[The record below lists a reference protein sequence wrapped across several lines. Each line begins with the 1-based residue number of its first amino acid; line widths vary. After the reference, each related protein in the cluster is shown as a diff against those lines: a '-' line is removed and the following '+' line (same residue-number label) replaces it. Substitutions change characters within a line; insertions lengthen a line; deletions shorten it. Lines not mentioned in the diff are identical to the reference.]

1 MTKTYLIGTGYLSSN
16 IAKQIKNSNSYG
28 IPLISAAK
36 GDIRKIIKNNYNG
49 YIFNKRMPQIFSY
62 YINETIKNYKYLSK
76 NSINHARKFNIN
88 KSCQTVWRFLKIE
101 NNNIR

>member
-36 GDIRKIIKNNYNG
+36 GDIRKIIQG
-49 YIFNKRMPQIFSY
+49 ATSILLRE
-62 YINETIKNYKYLSK
+62 NE
-76 NSINHARKFNIN
+76 RG
-88 KSCQTVWRFLKIE
+88 
-101 NNNIR
+101 